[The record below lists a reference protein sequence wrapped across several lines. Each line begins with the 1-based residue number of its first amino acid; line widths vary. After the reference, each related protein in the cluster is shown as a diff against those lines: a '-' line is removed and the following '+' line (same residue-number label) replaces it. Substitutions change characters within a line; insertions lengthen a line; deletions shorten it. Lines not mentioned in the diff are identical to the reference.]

1 MSINDTCR
9 EDNTVKIR
17 YAGPTGNHLVASPLR
32 KFSSYG
38 MHTNGDVFCVHIDD
52 QATVPHV
59 FVLIEDVPSAGPVVV
74 EPAPAAETATAE
86 SKPAPAA
93 AAAEPSEN
101 SEAPK
106 RRKKER

>member
-1 MSINDTCR
+1 MSINDTCTQ
-9 EDNTVKIR
+9 DNTIKVR

-38 MHTNGDVFCVHIDD
+38 MHTNGDVFCVHVDD

-59 FVLIEDVPSAGPVVV
+59 FVLIEDVPSTGPVVV
-74 EPAPAAETATAE
+74 EPEPAAAVAASEDV
-86 SKPAPAA
+86 PAA
-93 AAAEPSEN
+93 AAVEPTEN
-101 SEAPK
+101 EAPK